1 MTDLKKSQLNP
12 KVKKLFTETEVGALL
27 EDIDQKMGSV
37 AEGQTMLVGITNK
50 LVGRMDRLED
60 KVDVL
65 VDTVGEM
72 KVEMTEMKVEM
83 TEMKV
88 EMTEMN
94 GKLDHKADRIDL
106 ERLGHR
112 VTILETK

>member
-72 KVEMTEMKVEM
+72 KVEMTEM
-83 TEMKV
+83 
-88 EMTEMN
+88 N